1 MTPSHLKRLREQL
14 GLTQSELANAIGVH
28 VMTVSKWE
36 TGVHK
41 IPGPVVKLLQ
51 RMLAERSA
59 PNRKP

>member
-1 MTPSHLKRLREQL
+1 MTPSDVKRLRKQL
-14 GLTQSELANAIGVH
+14 ALTQSELADTIGVH
-28 VMTVSKWE
+28 AMTVSKWE

-59 PNRKP
+59 TKRKR